1 MRLLLDECVPRPLKR
16 DLVGHDVHHV
26 VDMGWSSKRNGELL
40 QLMVADGFD
49 ALLTVDQSLEFQQNL
64 GAVDGSLRAG
74 SGMTSNDFTQSVN
87 MPSNGKEDTDDVPI
101 EPAIEPVS
109 CTNVAAASLRSPSYN
124 DISPCHSDWFSRANR

>member
-64 GAVDGSLRAG
+64 GAVGVGVVVVLTRSNRVKELRPLVPLMLEALARLTAGAFIRVGS
-74 SGMTSNDFTQSVN
+74 
-87 MPSNGKEDTDDVPI
+87 
-101 EPAIEPVS
+101 
-109 CTNVAAASLRSPSYN
+109 
-124 DISPCHSDWFSRANR
+124 

>member
-49 ALLTVDQSLEFQQNL
+49 ALLTVDHSLEFQQNL
-64 GAVDGSLRAG
+64 GAVGVGVVVVLAKSNRVKELRPLVPLMLEALARLTAGALIRVGS
-74 SGMTSNDFTQSVN
+74 
-87 MPSNGKEDTDDVPI
+87 
-101 EPAIEPVS
+101 
-109 CTNVAAASLRSPSYN
+109 
-124 DISPCHSDWFSRANR
+124 